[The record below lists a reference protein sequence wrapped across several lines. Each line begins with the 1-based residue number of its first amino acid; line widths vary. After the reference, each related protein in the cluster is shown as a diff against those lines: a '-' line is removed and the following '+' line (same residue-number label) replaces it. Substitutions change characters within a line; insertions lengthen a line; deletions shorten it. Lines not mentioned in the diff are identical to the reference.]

1 MCQTKT
7 DPSGCFSGIKYL
19 LIVRYKDLYISII
32 MFFQSAY
39 LKC

>member
-1 MCQTKT
+1 MCKTKT
-7 DPSGCFSGIKYL
+7 DRSGCFSGIKYL
-19 LIVRYKDLYISII
+19 PIVKYKNVYISII